1 LSAAL
6 ERLRGHLSARQRDWL
21 AATAF
26 ATFFLAAVIRA
37 VVYAG
42 LMAYGYR
49 IAAPAGYSRVT
60 LVFLVLLFAAVIQVL
75 FARPGGRWPKLL
87 NWFIGI
93 WVGYWVWGL
102 ALNVFGFETPLVR
115 GLLADQIHPATW
127 GLPLV
132 LLLCWWLRPSG
143 LDVRRGVDLAL
154 GVVLLLIFVRIG
166 SSLFLPES
174 QDLFSWK
181 LGFGWLGLPWE
192 GPQPLFMDDNG
203 PNWFAAYHWSVYGV
217 SIRPS
222 FIFEHANTFG
232 FVAAFGLVY
241 GITRVGRLGLIF
253 SIVFGLLLV
262 SSTSNTSVVAAA
274 AGVGLFL
281 LIKLFQQTR
290 IKWLRGLMVLGLALA
305 SAVVL
310 WRVSFDSFNFMGR
323 RSLWELALQTIDL
336 QVLTGVGGQVWQADV
351 VEGSSVG
358 DELHNSF
365 LSALAWGG
373 LLGLMLLVALW
384 ALACTAAVQAVH
396 RGNLAS
402 ACLLTT
408 CLVLS
413 MTESTFAYRY
423 WSMGNALL
431 LAAVL
436 LSQWQPPSRPKGLPT
451 VPGAQTAGLQGAP
464 ARRPR

>member
-1 LSAAL
+1 
-6 ERLRGHLSARQRDWL
+6 
-21 AATAF
+21 
-26 ATFFLAAVIRA
+26 
-37 VVYAG
+37 
-42 LMAYGYR
+42 MAYGYR

-60 LVFLVLLFAAVIQVL
+60 LVFLALILAAVIQVL
-75 FARPGGRWPKLL
+75 FARPGGRWPTLL
-87 NWFIGI
+87 NWFLGL
-93 WVGYWVWGL
+93 WAGYWVWGL
-102 ALNVFGFETPLVR
+102 ALNVFGYETPFVR

-143 LDVRRGVDLAL
+143 LDVRRGVDVAL
-154 GVVLLLIFVRIG
+154 SAVLLLILVRIICG
-166 SSLFLPES
+166 LFLPES

-181 LGFGWLGLPWE
+181 AGFGWLGLPWE
-192 GPQPLFMDDNG
+192 GPKPQSDDMYG
-203 PNWFAAYHWSVYGV
+203 PTWFAAYHWDVYGV

-232 FVAAFGLVY
+232 FIAAFGLVY
-241 GITRVGRLGLIF
+241 GITRAGRLGLFF
-253 SIVFGLLLV
+253 SIVLGLLLV

-274 AGVGLFL
+274 AGIDLFL
-281 LIKLFQQTR
+281 LVKLFRHTR
-290 IKWLRGLMVLGLALA
+290 AKWLRGLMVVGLALA
-305 SAVVL
+305 STVVI
-310 WRVSFDSFNFMGR
+310 WRASFDLFNFMGR
-323 RSLWELALQTIDL
+323 RSLWEPALQTIDL
-336 QVLTGVGGQVWQADV
+336 QVLTGVGGQAWQAGV
-351 VEGSSVG
+351 VAGSSVG
-358 DELHNSF
+358 GELHNSF

-373 LLGLMLLVALW
+373 LPGLMLLAALW
-384 ALACTAAVQAVH
+384 VLAFTAAVQAVR
-396 RGNLAS
+396 RGDLAS

-451 VPGAQTAGLQGAP
+451 APGAQTAGLQGAP
-464 ARRPR
+464 ARKPR

>member
-1 LSAAL
+1 
-6 ERLRGHLSARQRDWL
+6 
-21 AATAF
+21 
-26 ATFFLAAVIRA
+26 
-37 VVYAG
+37 
-42 LMAYGYR
+42 MAYGYQ
-49 IAAPAGYSRVT
+49 IAAPGGYSRVT
-60 LVFLVLLFAAVIQVL
+60 VVFLALLLAAVIQVL
-75 FARPGGRWPKLL
+75 FARPGGLWPKLL
-87 NWFIGI
+87 NWFIGL

-143 LDVRRGVDLAL
+143 LDVRRGVDVAL
-154 GVVLLLIFVRIG
+154 SVVLLLILVRIG

-181 LGFGWLGLPWE
+181 VGFGWLGLPWE
-192 GPQPLFMDDNG
+192 GPQPVAQEDYG
-203 PNWFAAYHWSVYGV
+203 PTWFLAYQWDVYGV

-241 GITRVGRLGLIF
+241 GITRAGRLGLFF
-253 SIVFGLLLV
+253 SVAFGLLLV

-281 LIKLFQQTR
+281 LVKLLHQTR
-290 IKWLRGLMVLGLALA
+290 TKWLRGLLLLGVALA

-310 WRVSFDSFNFMGR
+310 WRASFDSFNFMGR
-323 RSLWELALQTIDL
+323 RSLWLPALQTIDL
-336 QVLTGVGGQVWQADV
+336 QVLNGLGGQAWQAGV
-351 VEGSSVG
+351 VEGSTVG

-373 LLGLMLLVALW
+373 LPGLILLIALW
-384 ALACTAAVQAVH
+384 ALAFTAAVQAVR

-436 LSQWQPPSRPKGLPT
+436 LSQWQPPSRSKGLPT

>member
-1 LSAAL
+1 V
-6 ERLRGHLSARQRDWL
+6 HLSARQCEWL

-26 ATFFLAAVIRA
+26 ATIFFAAIIPA

-42 LMAYGYR
+42 LIAFGYR

-60 LVFLVLLFAAVIQVL
+60 LVFLASLLAAVIQVL

-102 ALNVFGFETPLVR
+102 ALNVFGYETSLVR

-143 LDVRRGVDLAL
+143 LDVRRGVDVAL
-154 GVVLLLIFVRIG
+154 SVVLILILVRIVG
-166 SSLFLPES
+166 GLFLPES

-181 LGFGWLGLPWE
+181 VGFGWLGLPWE
-192 GPQPLFMDDNG
+192 GPQPVLIDFYG
-203 PNWFAAYHWSVYGV
+203 PTWFAAYHWDTYGV
-217 SIRPS
+217 STRPS

-241 GITRVGRLGLIF
+241 GITRAGRLGLFF
-253 SIVFGLLLV
+253 SVVFGLLLV

-274 AGVGLFL
+274 AGFGLFI
-281 LIKLFQQTR
+281 LIKLFQQT
-290 IKWLRGLMVLGLALA
+290 ITKWLQGLMVLGLVLA
-305 SAVVL
+305 SAVLL

-323 RSLWELALQTIDL
+323 RSLWEPALQTIDL
-336 QVLTGVGGQVWQADV
+336 QVLTGVGGQAWLAGV
-351 VEGSSVG
+351 VEGSRVG

-373 LLGLMLLVALW
+373 FPGLILLIALW
-384 ALACTAAVQAVH
+384 VLALTAAVQAVR
-396 RGNLAS
+396 RGNLPS
-402 ACLLTT
+402 VCLLTT

-436 LSQWQPPSRPKGLPT
+436 LSQWQPPSRSKDLPIA
-451 VPGAQTAGLQGAP
+451 PGAQTAVLQGAP
-464 ARRPR
+464 AQRPR

>member
-1 LSAAL
+1 
-6 ERLRGHLSARQRDWL
+6 
-21 AATAF
+21 
-26 ATFFLAAVIRA
+26 
-37 VVYAG
+37 
-42 LMAYGYR
+42 
-49 IAAPAGYSRVT
+49 VT
-60 LVFLVLLFAAVIQVL
+60 
-75 FARPGGRWPKLL
+75 G
-87 NWFIGI
+87 
-93 WVGYWVWGL
+93 
-102 ALNVFGFETPLVR
+102 
-115 GLLADQIHPATW
+115 
-127 GLPLV
+127 
-132 LLLCWWLRPSG
+132 
-143 LDVRRGVDLAL
+143 
-154 GVVLLLIFVRIG
+154 
-166 SSLFLPES
+166 LFLPES

-181 LGFGWLGLPWE
+181 AGFGWLGLPWE
-192 GPQPLFMDDNG
+192 GPKPVKQDDYG
-203 PNWFAAYHWSVYGV
+203 PTWFAVYHWEVYGV

-241 GITRVGRLGLIF
+241 GITRAGRLGLFF
-253 SIVFGLLLV
+253 SVVFGLLLV

-274 AGVGLFL
+274 AGIGLFL
-281 LIKLFQQTR
+281 LIRLFQQTR
-290 IKWLRGLMVLGLALA
+290 IKWLQGLMVVGLVLA

-323 RSLWELALQTIDL
+323 RSLWEPALQTIDL
-336 QVLTGVGGQVWQADV
+336 QVLTGVGGEAWQAGV

-358 DELHNSF
+358 DELHNSL

-373 LLGLMLLVALW
+373 LLALMLLGALW
-384 ALACTAAVQAVH
+384 VMAFTAAVQAMH

-451 VPGAQTAGLQGAP
+451 APGAQIAGPQGAP